1 MQALRSRRP
10 RTLPEALILCS
21 EFGYAFGDAIAEFLD
36 DFYAHP
42 TPAALSAEPAPTGNA
57 LNDAYLAA
65 VAEHLATQRDWIAPD
80 WVQQPTRFLKT
91 PFFAGGMEGMKAVL
105 LRESPV
111 AFRRRQ
117 IFVSE
122 NALTRA

>member
-10 RTLPEALILCS
+10 RTLPEAILLCS
-21 EFGYAFGDAIAEFLD
+21 EFGYAIGDAIAEFLD

-42 TPAALSAEPAPTGNA
+42 TPGALAAEPAPTGNA

-65 VAEHLATQRDWIAPD
+65 VAEHLATQRNWIATD
-80 WVQQPTRFLKT
+80 WVHQPARFLKA

>member
-1 MQALRSRRP
+1 MRELRKRRP
-10 RTLPEALILCS
+10 RTLPEAIVLCS
-21 EFGYAFGDAIAEFLD
+21 EFGYRFGDAIGEFLD

-42 TPAALSAEPAPTGNA
+42 TPEALAAEPAPTGNA

-65 VAEHLATQRDWIAPD
+65 VAEHLAVQRGWTAPE
-80 WVQQPTRFLKT
+80 WVHQPERFLKL
-91 PFFAGGMEGMKAVL
+91 PFFAGGLEGMKAIL
-105 LRESPV
+105 LRESPM

>member
-1 MQALRSRRP
+1 MQELRSRRP
-10 RTLPEALILCS
+10 RTLPEVLILSS
-21 EFGYAFGDAIAEFLD
+21 EFGYRFGDAIAEFLD

-42 TPAALSAEPAPTGNA
+42 SPEALSAEPEATGVA

-65 VAEHLATQRDWIAPD
+65 VAEHLAVQRDWSAPA
-80 WVQQPTRFLKT
+80 WVHQPGRFLKV
-91 PFFAGGMEGMKAVL
+91 PFFAGGMEGMKAIL